1 MVTPAGKNLRFRPG
15 CFIKPSVG
23 SECSMNE
30 ETDASIPRDALS
42 CLPIVF
48 EPRKWALKVKFQCW
62 RHPLE
67 NWKAWVVKMAARH
80 QSTWKKAGIF
90 EAIMNSTY
98 RIHRNIDLVF
108 GVAEKWCHETKSFIF
123 SWGEA
128 TITLEDVMILGGYSV
143 LGSPVFSPVQTEKME
158 EIWEE
163 LNNARKEITRTT
175 SRKASLSQW
184 MKKFMDSGSP
194 VEHEAFLA
202 FWLSR
207 YVLPSSFDSVAGNV
221 LPIAIHLARGTRIAL
236 APAILAKIYTDLSLL
251 KKKIVATT
259 RLESNGNDGNL
270 LQPEPITLWSPLT
283 LVQVWIWERFL
294 ELKPKPNLIKNGE
307 PRFALWHAIKCK
319 EQDVRSVLELAKEK
333 FEWCPYVR
341 KVLTNSDGAKFHGDK
356 AIGISSDSSLDDEL
370 ESFARCLRPSE
381 LVGLDCIE
389 QYLPHRVALQFGMD
403 QDIPGTVSRSNDNHE
418 SAWADYN
425 KSVGGGKLNI
435 PSRIFEAGVTTR
447 YLKWWNAWWWNRSL
461 LSMPEASE
469 DALEEKTSFKIK
481 RKRTEKMNKSDCFTS
496 FKMIPKGLKRA
507 KEGDGSFK
515 VIPKKLK
522 RMRNSNAFSGPKG
535 LKRARLL
542 SNQKEKGKKATSDL
556 GSSRKRLKKLVE
568 IPERKREVHTA
579 QSSKAK
585 KKDVLRPHESPP
597 KGSEV
602 SNEDKN
608 GVNSAARLSN
618 ASKEVAPRFVTKM
631 ELNNSPFPPGFFP
644 KPNHVQAKV
653 STKDD
658 MVTPALPPGFP
669 SKCIDEDEVT
679 LVAAPPGINENCEAT
694 PAASLTF
701 SLICIGEDK
710 DESTIVE
717 VSDFINEAE
726 ESVDGDKVTAT
737 QVLNLSEDSISDDED
752 QLTISEVLKSHG
764 RSENVECNNVR
775 EGKNSSGHCQ
785 KSSSSFADKVTK
797 TLVGI
802 GNVIPTIAASGGSSR
817 ATNTIEVKTES
828 CGWRSNGIPGDK
840 AAAATVNCNSD
851 EVETDVPI
859 LEKRIGRLEILVA
872 YMKAKNN
879 VKA

>member
-23 SECSMNE
+23 SEYSMNE

-42 CLPIVF
+42 CLPSVF
-48 EPRKWALKVKFQCW
+48 EPRKWALNVKFQCW

-67 NWKAWVVKMAARH
+67 NWKAWVVKMADRH

-143 LGSPVFSPVQTEKME
+143 LDSPVFSPVQTEEME
-158 EIWEE
+158 EIREK
-163 LNNARKEITRTT
+163 LNNARKEITKT
-175 SRKASLSQW
+175 SSKKASLSQW

-207 YVLPSSFDSVAGNV
+207 YVLPSSFDAVAENV
-221 LPIAIHLARGTRIAL
+221 LHIAIHLARGTRIAL
-236 APAILAKIYTDLSLL
+236 APAILAKIYTDLTLL

-307 PRFALWHAIKCK
+307 PRFALWHDIKCK

-341 KVLTNSDGAKFHGDK
+341 KVLVLTNSDGAKFHRDK
-356 AIGISSDSSLDDEL
+356 AIGISLSDDEL

-403 QDIPGTVSRSNDNHE
+403 QDIPGTVSRSND
-418 SAWADYN
+418 SYGIAWADYN
-425 KSVGGGKLNI
+425 KSVGGGKLN
-435 PSRIFEAGVTTR
+435 RIFEAGVTTR
-447 YLKWWNAWWWNRSL
+447 YLRWWNRSL
-461 LSMPEASE
+461 LSMAEASK
-469 DALEEKTSFKIK
+469 DGLEEKTSFKIK
-481 RKRTEKMNKSDCFTS
+481 RKGTEEMNKSDCSTS

-507 KEGDGSFK
+507 KEGDGSSK
-515 VIPKKLK
+515 MIPKKFK
-522 RMRNSNAFSGPKG
+522 GMRNSNAFPGPKG
-535 LKRARLL
+535 LKRSRLL
-542 SNQKEKGKKATSDL
+542 SNQKEKGKKATCDL

-608 GVNSAARLSN
+608 VANSAARLSN
-618 ASKEVAPRFVTKM
+618 ASSPQFVTKM

-644 KPNHVQAKV
+644 QTKPCTSQA
-653 STKDD
+653 
-658 MVTPALPPGFP
+658 PPGFP
-669 SKCIDEDEVT
+669 SKGLNEDEITPNGINADEVI
-679 LVAAPPGINENCEAT
+679 LAAPPVDSPTCINENYEAT
-694 PAASLTF
+694 PGF
-701 SLICIGEDK
+701 SPTCIGEDK
-710 DESTIVE
+710 DESTMVE
-717 VSDFINEAE
+717 VSHSINEVE
-726 ESVDGDKVTAT
+726 ESVDGDKLTAT
-737 QVLNLSEDSISDDED
+737 QVLNISEDSDDED
-752 QLTISEVLKSHG
+752 QLTISEVLKSHR
-764 RSENVECNNVR
+764 RSENVGFSNAR

-785 KSSSSFADKVTK
+785 NSSSSIADKVPK
-797 TLVGI
+797 TLVGM
-802 GNVIPTIAASGGSSR
+802 GNAIPTMAASGGSSR
-817 ATNTIEVKTES
+817 ATNTIEDKTES
-828 CGWRSNGIPGDK
+828 CGRTSNGIPGDK
-840 AAAATVNCNSD
+840 AAAAATVNCNSD

-872 YMKAKNN
+872 YMKARNKL
-879 VKA
+879 KAI